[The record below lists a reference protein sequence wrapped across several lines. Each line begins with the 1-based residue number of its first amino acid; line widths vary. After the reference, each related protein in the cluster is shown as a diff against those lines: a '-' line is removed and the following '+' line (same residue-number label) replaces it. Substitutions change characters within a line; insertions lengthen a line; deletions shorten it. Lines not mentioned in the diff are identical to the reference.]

1 MRRKYN
7 ITKDCNDFFKVEA
20 SDEYGFNTTVYER
33 NILNASKYII
43 DWWENADERKHTNDL
58 MNKAVKEMIEID
70 KRSGILTGNRDNLD

>member
-33 NILNASKYII
+33 NILNASKYVI
-43 DWWENADERKHTNDL
+43 DSWENADERKHTNDL